1 MLVDVGSEH
10 IFISPQHFLGI
21 TDLFDL
27 FLALAWN
34 ARIDRVVSLHFLGGA
49 EKGRQ
54 HVSMFCGFKIVLD
67 VLVAKNKMIILD
79 GFIFRASS
87 SYCF

>member
-1 MLVDVGSEH
+1 MLVDVGSEQ

-34 ARIDRVVSLHFLGGA
+34 ARIDRVVSLHFLGGVENFFIPA
-49 EKGRQ
+49 ERADNMLACFV
-54 HVSMFCGFKIVLD
+54 VSRLSWTFWSPKT
-67 VLVAKNKMIILD
+67 
-79 GFIFRASS
+79 R
-87 SYCF
+87 